1 MILTDYQHFIHQSRY
16 SRWQEETQRRET
28 WHETVNRLISF
39 YTKYIKDNYNVV
51 ISEDINKRLTN
62 SILNMDVMPSMR
74 ALMTAGPALEK
85 NHIAAYNCSYLP
97 VDSPRSFDE
106 CLYILM
112 HGTGV
117 GFSVERQYI
126 NDLPKVPEEFED
138 SETTII
144 VQDSKEGWHRGYKEL
159 INIL

>member
-28 WHETVNRLISF
+28 WDETVNRLISF

-117 GFSVERQYI
+117 GFSVAVSYTHLT
-126 NDLPKVPEEFED
+126 LP
-138 SETTII
+138 TIYS
-144 VQDSKEGWHRGYKEL
+144 V
-159 INIL
+159 